1 MKNSDSM
8 NPAQM
13 RFSNSEEPQPSSFNI
28 EAEGTV
34 RAKGKKNE
42 KLKADKPGEKKADKP
57 EGKKRA
63 SSRQDSAAAVAVT
76 EHNRAE
82 VLRQYSEPLLAWYRS
97 VRRDL
102 PWRRS
107 RNPYHIWVS
116 EIMLQQ
122 TRVET
127 VIPYFNRFMEQFPTV
142 EALANAP
149 EEQVLKAWEGL
160 GYYSRARNLQVAAR
174 EVVEQYGGSVPDT
187 KEGISD
193 LRGVGPYTAGAILSI
208 AFDKPEP
215 AVDGNVM
222 RVLSRYFLLEED
234 IAKPS
239 TRVGIEKLAQ
249 ALIPEGAA
257 GDFNQALM
265 ELGATICTPKAA
277 HCLPCPVME
286 HCGARLA
293 GRVDELPVKAK
304 AKPPRPERRAV
315 ALVAGEGEYAGRV
328 LVRQRPAD
336 GLLARL
342 WELPHVQLPQGPGGA
357 AEAAAGHGRAMGELA
372 EALAA
377 ADGVGVVP
385 MEWLMDAEHTFS
397 HIHWAMAVYRCR
409 PAPGSLPGYTPGAAG
424 MGLAVAER
432 AGAAYAAAAAGAGTA
447 ASPEEPA
454 VDEAAA
460 GVDFSTPGLRDPA
473 LPPNYRWMDFGEM
486 EQVAFPNVFLR
497 ILSAYKQSI

>member
-1 MKNSDSM
+1 
-8 NPAQM
+8 M
-13 RFSNSEEPQPSSFNI
+13 RKIDNLD
-28 EAEGTV
+28 EA
-34 RAKGKKNE
+34 R
-42 KLKADKPGEKKADKP
+42 
-57 EGKKRA
+57 
-63 SSRQDSAAAVAVT
+63 
-76 EHNRAE
+76 
-82 VLRQYSEPLLAWYRS
+82 LRYSEPLLAWYRTS
-97 VRRDL
+97 RRDL

-127 VIPYFNRFMEQFPTV
+127 VIPYFNRFMELFPTV
-142 EALANAP
+142 EALADAP

-160 GYYSRARNLQVAAR
+160 GYYSRARNLQAAAR
-174 EVVEQYGGSVPDT
+174 EVREQHGGIVPDT
-187 KEGISD
+187 KEGISG

-208 AFDKPEP
+208 AYNKPEP

-286 HCGARLA
+286 HCLARRE
-293 GRVDELPVKAK
+293 GRVEELPVKSK

-315 ALVAGEGEYAGRV
+315 ALVEGTGEHAGRV

-342 WELPHVQLPQGPGGA
+342 WELPHVQLQPPPAAGEGADGVDGAGA
-357 AEAAAGHGRAMGELA
+357 AGAAAAAAAQARGRAMSELA
-372 EALAA
+372 AALAA
-377 ADGVGVVP
+377 EDGVGVVP
-385 MEWLMDAEHTFS
+385 SEWLMDAEHTFS
-397 HIHWAMAVYRCR
+397 HIRWDLAVYRCR
-409 PAPGSLPGYTPGAAG
+409 PAPGSLPGAAFGALPQA
-424 MGLAVAER
+424 APAAAAE
-432 AGAAYAAAAAGAGTA
+432 AGAAYDAGGVTPAAPRHGG
-447 ASPEEPA
+447 
-454 VDEAAA
+454 
-460 GVDFSTPGLRDPA
+460 
-473 LPPNYRWMDFGEM
+473 LPPNYRWIDFSEM
-486 EQVAFPNVFLR
+486 EKLAFPNVFLR
-497 ILSAYKQSI
+497 ILDAYRSGRERG